1 MDISSTLTPIAG
13 APTYEVR
20 RCHAGL
26 VAIVED
32 ECEWQARH
40 SGSAPWSVPKMWL
53 TRWHAIEQ
61 GTRQVSAETPSD
73 GHLVSIV
80 MRNIN
85 VRFSV
90 SGGVM
95 YDDGA
100 IGGPPANVRIRGS
113 LKLNVRFRTGQ
124 IYN

>member
-13 APTYEVR
+13 APTYEVS
-20 RCHAGL
+20 AATPAWL
-26 VAIVED
+26 PSS
-32 ECEWQARH
+32 CEWQARH
-40 SGSAPWSVPKMWL
+40 SGSAPWSVPKVWL